1 MLYYFKNGKNTT
13 ETHTYTHTKICAV
26 TDQTC
31 QKWFAKFRAGDF
43 LLDDAPQ
50 LGRPVEADSNQI
62 KTLIENNQC
71 FPMWERVDIL
81 KISKSIKLLV
91 KIKKCDFHFT
101 LKTQLTF
108 WPTQ

>member
-71 FPMWERVDIL
+71 SIMQEIANRF
-81 KISKSIKLLV
+81 KISKSIKLLMKMKNV
-91 KIKKCDFHFT
+91 FFI
-101 LKTQLTF
+101 
-108 WPTQ
+108 